1 MTKSSA
7 AGNVVVCLSG
17 AWRGEPTDPQ
27 RSFHGA
33 VLVST
38 LEALPVGA
46 PVEVT
51 YRDRGRRVTGPGEHG
66 TYTLRAGDHSWTLS
80 RFTQHAS
87 QAGQSRDDRTPAS
100 EWEAE
105 LVRGV
110 S

>member
-1 MTKSSA
+1 MTNSSA

-17 AWRGEPTDPQ
+17 AWQGEATDPQ

-33 VLVST
+33 VLTST
-38 LEALPVGA
+38 LEALPVGEA
-46 PVEVT
+46 VEVT
-51 YRDRGRRVTGPGEHG
+51 YRDSGRRVTGPGEHG

-87 QAGQSRDDRTPAS
+87 QAGQTRDDRTPHS

-105 LVRGV
+105 LVSG
-110 S
+110 